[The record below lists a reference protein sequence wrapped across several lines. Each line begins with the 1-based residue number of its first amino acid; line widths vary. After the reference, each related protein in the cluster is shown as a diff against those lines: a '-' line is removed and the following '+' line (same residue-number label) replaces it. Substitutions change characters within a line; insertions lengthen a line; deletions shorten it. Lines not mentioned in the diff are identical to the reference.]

1 MAEKMEEGYDIVIG
15 SRFVDS
21 KKDHS
26 LRMIGSR
33 LITAAIRLTT
43 GVMVTDPTSGMR
55 MFNREMIREF
65 ALNINYGPEPDTVSY
80 LLKQG
85 AKIAEVPVRIA
96 ERAGGESY
104 LKPVVAVRYMARIL
118 ISILLIQNFRKRRKG

>member
-1 MAEKMEEGYDIVIG
+1 M
-15 SRFVDS
+15 
-21 KKDHS
+21 
-26 LRMIGSR
+26 
-33 LITAAIRLTT
+33 
-43 GVMVTDPTSGMR
+43 
-55 MFNREMIREF
+55 
-65 ALNINYGPEPDTVSY
+65 SY